1 MAVRWNRYFNRRYEL
16 CLKLAGV
23 TFILSM
29 NIYVMYSRYIYTL
42 YIYIYV
48 YICSHENNVPS
59 RLSPQW
65 FCGNSCTWVHVRFQH
80 SVCLGSL
87 MTTYI
92 YIYIIYIYILC
103 IHIYII
109 YMYMYIS
116 YMYIFIYM
124 YKNGNKIGNKLKLTK
139 VQQNQGETNNCT
151 WFKKLKH

>member
-80 SVCLGSL
+80 SVCRGSL

-92 YIYIIYIYILC
+92 YIYIYIYNIYIHIMYTYIYHIYVYVHIIYVYIYIY
-103 IHIYII
+103 
-109 YMYMYIS
+109 
-116 YMYIFIYM
+116 
-124 YKNGNKIGNKLKLTK
+124 
-139 VQQNQGETNNCT
+139 VQKWE
-151 WFKKLKH
+151 